1 MTVDEIR
8 QTLAKVKEGLTKNKA
23 AVGPVLPM
31 LDQFGAKI
39 ALNPTVW
46 ITAIQ
51 LLGGSDDD
59 AMKYLAAGREVL
71 DVEHKLIDGDTT
83 ERLIKIIDFVS
94 NRTFIL
100 NLIAPFI
107 K

>member
-1 MTVDEIR
+1 MTVTEIR
-8 QTLAKVKEGLTKNKA
+8 ETLARVKEGLIKNRD

-31 LDQFGAKI
+31 LDQFGARI
-39 ALNPTVW
+39 ALNPGVW
-46 ITAIQ
+46 IGAIQ
-51 LLGGSDDD
+51 LLGGSDDE

-83 ERLIKIIDFVS
+83 NKLIKMIDFVS

-107 K
+107 

>member
-1 MTVDEIR
+1 MKVDELR
-8 QTLAKVKEGLTKNKA
+8 ETLSRVREGLIKNRD

-51 LLGGSDDD
+51 LLGGTDDD

-71 DVEHKLIDGDTT
+71 DVEHKLIDNGTT
-83 ERLIKIIDFVS
+83 DRLVKIIDFVS
-94 NRTFIL
+94 NRTIIL
-100 NLIAPFI
+100 NMIAPFI
-107 K
+107 